1 MPWTLPWAAQEAG
14 GEAAFSLPDV
24 ADEDLQDWLAAW
36 PDEPLD
42 LFEGVTPREAVQ
54 RHDAGAAV
62 EMLVRYLGHDA
73 AHRGTDL
80 DWFGQ
85 RMELR
90 LKKQ

>member
-1 MPWTLPWAAQEAG
+1 M
-14 GEAAFSLPDV
+14 

-62 EMLVRYLGHDA
+62 EMLVRYLEHDA
-73 AHRGTDL
+73 GRRGADL
-80 DWFGQ
+80 DSYRL

-90 LKKQ
+90 LIKQ